1 MSVND
6 NISVTDLNEEDFNDP
21 ITLLDAIRRLNLQ
34 AISGPEILKEK
45 TLLSVDDIQKKY
57 GLSEEYIRSSILTGA
72 ICPARMDLYF
82 TEEDVRAIAEKSKS
96 LNPLMVAFEK
106 ELDKMVM
113 NYSYKPLLLLS
124 LLRNSDCSEKV
135 ENVINFY
142 FEYYKNRTKNGLQPE
157 KSDSSFVQH
166 PNDRLAARRT
176 ILRYPTGV
184 FAKKAF
190 VVYEKSSD
198 TLSLNPLLVNGNS
211 HFSKEYVIRRCYE
224 LLDTYYSNLQKNI
237 Y

>member
-34 AISGPEILKEK
+34 AISDPETLKEK

-82 TEEDVRAIAEKSKS
+82 TKEDVRAIAEKSKS
-96 LNPLMVAFEK
+96 LNPLMAAFEK

-124 LLRNSDCSEKV
+124 LLRNSNYSEKV

-166 PNDRLAARRT
+166 PNDRFAARRT
-176 ILRYPTGV
+176 ILRYPAGKKK
-184 FAKKAF
+184 KKAF

-198 TLSLNPLLVNGNS
+198 TLSLSPLLINGNNR
-211 HFSKEYVIRRCYE
+211 FSKEYVTRRCYE
-224 LLDTYYSNLQKNI
+224 LLDTYYCNLNKNI

>member
-6 NISVTDLNEEDFNDP
+6 SISVTDLNEEDFNNP

-34 AISGPEILKEK
+34 AISGPETPKEK

-57 GLSEEYIRSSILTGA
+57 GLSGDYIRSSILAGA
-72 ICPARMDLYF
+72 ICPAKMDLYF
-82 TEEDVRAIAEKSKS
+82 IEEDVRAIAEKSKS
-96 LNPLMVAFEK
+96 LNPLMSAFEK
-106 ELDKMVM
+106 ELDKMAM

-124 LLRNSDCSEKV
+124 LLRDSNYSEKV
-135 ENVINFY
+135 ENVVDFY
-142 FEYYKNRTKNGLQPE
+142 FEYYKNRIKNGLLPE

-166 PNDRLAARRT
+166 PNDRLVARRT
-176 ILRYPTGV
+176 ILRYPAGV
-184 FAKKAF
+184 FVKKAF

-198 TLSLNPLLVNGNS
+198 TLSLNPLLINGNNR
-211 HFSKEYVIRRCYE
+211 FSKEYISRRCYE

-237 Y
+237 